1 MSGPARWYVASR
13 PVGPGRTTYMLI
25 DKANR
30 EGVQRAVFD
39 DWALAEAVA
48 VLLNDTGS
56 AALNDLL
63 RSIAGEEPF

>member
-30 EGVQRAVFD
+30 QVIRLHRQDSYTFPVNRNEQRFQLVITPQG
-39 DWALAEAVA
+39 
-48 VLLNDTGS
+48 TGW
-56 AALNDLL
+56 
-63 RSIAGEEPF
+63 